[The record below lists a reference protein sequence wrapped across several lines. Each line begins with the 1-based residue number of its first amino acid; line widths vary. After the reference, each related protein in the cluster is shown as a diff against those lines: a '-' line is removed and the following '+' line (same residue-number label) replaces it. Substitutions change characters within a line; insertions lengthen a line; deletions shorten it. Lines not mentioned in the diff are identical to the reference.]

1 MKINKRITP
10 TGTRSVAAARAKKTS
25 GAGKPSGAG
34 KAGDRAEIAA
44 TTSHLQATELE
55 LASVDVTDTG
65 KVAEVRQALDA
76 GTFEVDSEVVADRL
90 IETSKEAIRKRP
102 AKK

>member
-1 MKINKRITP
+1 VA
-10 TGTRSVAAARAKKTS
+10 GSQTRKTS
-25 GAGKPSGAG
+25 GAGKSPGAG
-34 KAGDRAEIAA
+34 KAGDRVEIAA

-55 LASVDVTDTG
+55 LASVDITNTA

-76 GTFEVDSEVVADRL
+76 GTFEVDTEVVADRL

-102 AKK
+102 VKK

>member
-1 MKINKRITP
+1 VKIDKRITP
-10 TGTRSVAAARAKKTS
+10 SGTRSVAGSQTKKTTGAGKSS
-25 GAGKPSGAG
+25 GAGKS
-34 KAGDRAEIAA
+34 GDRAEIAA

-55 LASVDVTDTG
+55 LASVDITNTA
-65 KVAEVRQALDA
+65 KVAEVKQALEA

>member
-1 MKINKRITP
+1 MKIDKRINP
-10 TGTRSVAAARAKKTS
+10 PGTRSVAGSQTKKTA
-25 GAGKPSGAG
+25 GAGKSSGAG

-44 TTSHLQATELE
+44 TTSHLQAADLE
-55 LASVDVTDTG
+55 LAGVDITNSA
-65 KVAEVRQALDA
+65 KVAEVKQALDA
-76 GTFEVDSEVVADRL
+76 GTFEVDTEVVADRL

>member
-1 MKINKRITP
+1 MKIDKRITP
-10 TGTRSVAAARAKKTS
+10 TGTRTVSGSQTRKTS
-25 GAGKPSGAG
+25 GAGKSSGAG

-55 LASVDVTDTG
+55 LASVDITNTA
-65 KVAEVRQALDA
+65 KVAEVKQALDA

-102 AKK
+102 SKK

>member
-1 MKINKRITP
+1 VKIDKRVNP
-10 TGTRSVAAARAKKTS
+10 TGTRSVAGSRAKKTS
-25 GAGKPSGAG
+25 GAGRSSGAE

-55 LASVDVTDTG
+55 LASVDITDAA
-65 KVAEVRQALDA
+65 KVAEVKQALDT